1 MLAQKI
7 AFHKTIVASSSFK
20 KSSDNLPAWFEPW
33 SSSTCQLLSFSD
45 SVNLI
50 FLTRN
55 CSRMSKSGLP
65 PTRAPTL
72 STLDQLDKW
81 KEEGETRARWG
92 ALAQPENSA
101 QLPIIHTESNSVIIG
116 GKGLGPPKV
125 TTGLRLSYLV

>member
-81 KEEGETRARWG
+81 KEEGETRTRWG
-92 ALAQPENSA
+92 TSLQFSSN
-101 QLPIIHTESNSVIIG
+101 LPTPILLEGTEKPFHKTKSHS
-116 GKGLGPPKV
+116 
-125 TTGLRLSYLV
+125 